1 MIKHWFE
8 SGWTHHTW
16 KSTEDSWGN
25 PVEDW
30 STGVPVMGRFNS
42 LEGAGSDRR
51 VSADKLT
58 EFIDAKFYCAHGT
71 NIGAGDQLR
80 KGGESYEV
88 TFVRNPMD
96 MDRFLQVEMRK
107 L

>member
-1 MIKHWFE
+1 VIKHWFE

-30 STGVPVMGRFNS
+30 STGSAIDGRFRPLS
-42 LEGAGSDRR
+42 GDRVVR
-51 VSADKLT
+51 DEARNIVT
-58 EFIDAKFYCAHGT
+58 DAKFYCSPDES
-71 NIGAGDQLR
+71 ISAGDQLR
-80 KGGESYEV
+80 KGSDEYEV
-88 TFVRNPMD
+88 TFVQDPMD
-96 MDRFLQVEMRK
+96 MGRFLQVEMRK